1 MKKSNRSN
9 FLGSASIYFGANVIN
24 ASIPFLLMPVLTR
37 LLTPSDYGL
46 IAMFL
51 ILLGVFNAILGLNT
65 HGAISVK
72 FFQLNAV
79 ELSKYIGSCIMILLG
94 SATLFFLLIFS
105 IERWIEKTTGL
116 PAVWIAV
123 AFLLALFQFLINIYL
138 SILQAKGNAK
148 KYGALQIGQ
157 TLINLSMS
165 LFLIMYIYQSW
176 EGRLIGQSVGVVAL
190 GLLAIYFL
198 TRDGYFNYSLN
209 YLKYWVNA
217 LKFGVPLV
225 PHALSALILASSGQ
239 FITGILL
246 ESKSAGIYAVALQLG
261 MVVGFLSDSFVK
273 AYGPWLYAQLN
284 HGDDKS
290 KSFIVGIT
298 YVIFIL
304 FFIYSTFAS
313 FVMIELI
320 ELLLGEAFWE
330 AKTLI
335 PYIFMGNAL
344 TGMYYA
350 VAGFFFFTSKTKY
363 ITIVTLTSGCVMLIL
378 MLLLGTEF
386 GITGIATGYLLG
398 QVLMLAI
405 AIYLS
410 NIIYPLPWLKFKDAY
425 KSIQLKWLCG

>member
-1 MKKSNRSN
+1 MKKSGKLN
-9 FLGSASIYFGANVIN
+9 FLGSAGIYFCANVIN
-24 ASIPFLLMPVLTR
+24 ASIPFLLMPILTR
-37 LLTPSDYGL
+37 LLMPSDYGL
-46 IAMFL
+46 IAMFS
-51 ILLGVFNAILGLNT
+51 ILLGAFNAVLGFNT

-72 FFQLNAV
+72 FFQLNAI

-94 SATLFFLLIFS
+94 SATLFLLIFFL
-105 IERWIEKTTGL
+105 IEKWIAKTTGL
-116 PAVWIAV
+116 PVIWIAV
-123 AFLLALFQFLINIYL
+123 AFILALFQFLINIYL

-148 KYGALQIGQ
+148 KYGSLQIGQ

-165 LFLIMYIYQSW
+165 LFLIIYVYQSW
-176 EGRLIGQSVGVVAL
+176 EGRLIGQSIGVVAL

-198 TRDGYFNYSLN
+198 KHDGYFNYSLN
-209 YLKYWVNA
+209 YLKYWMDA
-217 LKFGVPLV
+217 LKFGVPLI
-225 PHALSALILASSGQ
+225 PHALSALILASGGQ
-239 FITGILL
+239 FIAGILL

-284 HGDDKS
+284 HGNGNS

-304 FFIYSTFAS
+304 FFIYSVFAS
-313 FVMIELI
+313 LVMIELI
-320 ELLLGEAFWE
+320 ETLLGSAFWE

-363 ITIVTLTSGCVMLIL
+363 ISIVTLTSGCVMLIL
-378 MLLLGTEF
+378 MLLLGSEF

-398 QVLMLAI
+398 QVFMLTI

-425 KSIQLKWLCG
+425 KSIQLR